1 MDEVQIR
8 HGREVIKRPSKRV
21 RPGRVHAFEASVHS
35 GDTHHVRREGEE
47 LIQLLPRVVQLPHSL
62 REEGPCFL
70 KSASTLPHAFFELPV
85 RVLHPFRHRVE
96 CDREP
101 AQLIAPADGDAP

>member
-1 MDEVQIR
+1 M
-8 HGREVIKRPSKRV
+8 
-21 RPGRVHAFEASVHS
+21 PGGVHAFEASVHA
-35 GDTHHVRREGEE
+35 GDAQHIRREEKE
-47 LIQLLPRVVQLPHSL
+47 LIQLLPRVVQLLHPL
-62 REEGPCFL
+62 REKGPCFL
-70 KSASTLPHAFFELPV
+70 ESGSTLPHAFFELSV